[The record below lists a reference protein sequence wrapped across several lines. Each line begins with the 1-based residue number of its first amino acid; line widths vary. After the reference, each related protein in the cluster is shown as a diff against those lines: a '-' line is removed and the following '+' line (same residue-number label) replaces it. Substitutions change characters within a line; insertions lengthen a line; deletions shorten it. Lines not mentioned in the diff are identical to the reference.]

1 MASPTYLMNRN
12 GIYYARIPVPQEL
25 QVEVGR
31 KELWKSLG
39 NRNYKE
45 SCKLLKTVLLS
56 DALFM
61 ILNNEKTEV
70 LSNKA
75 AMVAIGERQRELSRH
90 RLCHVYLNAHQ
101 GSNKL
106 YV

>member
-1 MASPTYLMNRN
+1 MASPTYLMRRN
-12 GIYYARIPVPQEL
+12 GIYYARIPVPTGMQE
-25 QVEVGR
+25 EVGR
-31 KELWKSLG
+31 KEIWKSLG

-61 ILNNEKTEV
+61 IPNNEKTEV

-75 AMVAIGERQRELSRH
+75 AMVAIGEPTHPPQHQR
-90 RLCHVYLNAHQ
+90 
-101 GSNKL
+101 GSDWRMRSVQPHIL
-106 YV
+106 G